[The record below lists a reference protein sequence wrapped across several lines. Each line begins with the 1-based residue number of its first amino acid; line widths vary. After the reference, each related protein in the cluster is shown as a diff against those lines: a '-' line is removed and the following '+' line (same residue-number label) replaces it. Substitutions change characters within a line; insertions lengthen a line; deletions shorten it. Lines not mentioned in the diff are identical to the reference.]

1 MTFLTDLDDLI
12 RYNHGDVKKLREI
25 RNTVRHDNFITTED
39 KEYVQTLVD
48 EHLTNQPIEKTTS
61 GKSTTKI
68 KLQAKSK
75 TRDSESQINFA
86 FNFSSNKRIGI
97 LAGAAAAIAIIAIV
111 GFTTVNQSD
120 TIGSS
125 VSSTPNNPLLVTVD
139 QTQYQSA
146 DIISISGDAVSDRQ
160 SITLSIENNNG
171 VKIWKEQIEP
181 KNGGNF
187 STLLIAV
194 VGGWEDDGSYT
205 VKAVQNNLV
214 KEIKFK
220 FIA

>member
-12 RYNHGDVKKLREI
+12 RYNHGDIKKLREI
-25 RNTVRHDNFITTED
+25 RNTIRHDNFITTED

-146 DIISISGDAVSDRQ
+146 DIISISGDTTSNSK
-160 SITLSIENNNG
+160 SIVLSIQNNDG
-171 VKIWKEQIEP
+171 TKIWNEEIEA
-181 KNGGNF
+181 KIDGNF
-187 STLLIAV
+187 STMLIAGG
-194 VGGWEDDGSYT
+194 GGWEDSGSYT
-205 VKAVQNNLV
+205 LKAMQNNLV

-220 FIA
+220 FIT

>member
-39 KEYVQTLVD
+39 KEYIQTLID

-97 LAGAAAAIAIIAIV
+97 LAGAAAAIAIIVIV
-111 GFTTVNQSD
+111 GFTAVN
-120 TIGSS
+120 
-125 VSSTPNNPLLVTVD
+125 
-139 QTQYQSA
+139 
-146 DIISISGDAVSDRQ
+146 
-160 SITLSIENNNG
+160 
-171 VKIWKEQIEP
+171 
-181 KNGGNF
+181 
-187 STLLIAV
+187 
-194 VGGWEDDGSYT
+194 
-205 VKAVQNNLV
+205 
-214 KEIKFK
+214 K
-220 FIA
+220 FIIIDAEI